1 MVILLFNNMDDQNQW
16 AKQLKNIQS
25 HQNFRK
31 NVSFEERERILN
43 EQYKIERELLKQSIE
58 QKDREAGRKHLRKI
72 FSLKAQYLLLGLE
85 KENITDREQILI
97 AIQEYTK
104 NCERIAI
111 RTLKAFN
118 L

>member
-1 MVILLFNNMDDQNQW
+1 MGDQEQW

-25 HQNFRK
+25 HQNIRK

-43 EQYKIERELLKQSIE
+43 EQHKIERRLLRQSIE
-58 QKDREAGRKHLRKI
+58 KKDRNEIQKHIQKI

-85 KENITDREQILI
+85 KENITDREQILT

-111 RTLKAFN
+111 KTLKALN

>member
-1 MVILLFNNMDDQNQW
+1 MAISLFSNMDEQDQW

-43 EQYKIERELLKQSIE
+43 EQYKIEKELLKQSIE
-58 QKDREAGRKHLRKI
+58 QKDRESGQKHLRKI

-85 KENITDREQILI
+85 KENITDKEKILI

-104 NCERIAI
+104 NCERITI
-111 RTLKAFN
+111 RALKAFN